1 MPTEPPAPASRAGRG
16 GGGLAFDAAL
26 FDFDGTL
33 AQSEGLHRLAFSE
46 VLGVEIDE
54 EEWERAVIW
63 DEAPPQAKRRKVPL
77 VLDLN
82 DAHMLF
88 DKVSPMMTMATDA

>member
-1 MPTEPPAPASRAGRG
+1 MFHAERMPLTE
-16 GGGLAFDAAL
+16 LI
-26 FDFDGTL
+26 
-33 AQSEGLHRLAFSE
+33 HRNE
-46 VLGVEIDE
+46 DVDE

-88 DKVSPMMTMATDA
+88 DKVSPMMTTATDA